1 MMARPGGHGC
11 CVIMAG
17 GRGTRFWPLSRAHRP
32 KQLLALVGERSLLQ
46 ATYDRVAGVVGPER
60 ILVITNR
67 ELVAAT
73 VDQLPELPAAHVIG
87 EPVGRNTAPCAVL
100 GMGIAQRLA
109 PGAPV
114 ALLPADHA
122 ITQDDVFAEQLQ
134 LAFDHVATTSGV
146 VTFGIPPTHP
156 ETGYGYLEVGAPV
169 DGMPSGVIPG
179 VAFVEKPDLA
189 RAEAYLAGGR
199 HLWNSGIF
207 VWSAEAFSR
216 AAREHMP
223 AIAATLSPA
232 VDAYGQE
239 HFTTALAAA
248 FEACPAESIDYAV
261 MEKLPAFDVI
271 RSRYGWS
278 DLGSWTA
285 WGDLA
290 PELGE
295 AGCGYAEVVSLAAS
309 GNVVHA
315 PGKLVALIGVEGL
328 VVVDT
333 GDALLICRKRDD
345 QLVKDITV
353 QLGTQGRDDLL

>member
-1 MMARPGGHGC
+1 MARPGGHGC

-60 ILVITNR
+60 ILVITNQ
-67 ELVAAT
+67 ELVADT
-73 VDQLPELPAAHVIG
+73 IEQLPELPPSHVVG
-87 EPVGRNTAPCAVL
+87 EPKGRNTAPCAAL
-100 GMGIAQRLA
+100 GVGIAQRLA

-122 ITQDDVFAEQLQ
+122 ITQDDVFAAQLQ
-134 LAFDHVATTSGV
+134 LAFDHVVATSGV
-146 VTFGIPPTHP
+146 ATFGIPPTHA
-156 ETGYGYLEVGAPV
+156 ETGYGYLEVGAAV
-169 DGMPSGVIPG
+169 EGMPSGVTPG

-216 AAREHMP
+216 AARDHMP
-223 AIAATLSPA
+223 AIASALAPA
-232 VDAYGQE
+232 VEAYGQE

-248 FEACPAESIDYAV
+248 FDVCPAESIDYAV
-261 MEKLPAFDVI
+261 MEKLPAFDVL
-271 RSRYGWS
+271 RARYGWS
-278 DLGSWTA
+278 DLGSWSA
-285 WGDLA
+285 WGELA
-290 PELGE
+290 PELGP
-295 AGCGYAEVVSLAAS
+295 AGRGYAELVSLAAAD
-309 GNVVHA
+309 NIVHA
-315 PGKLVALIGVEGL
+315 PGKTVALVGVEGL

-333 GDALLICRKRDD
+333 GDALLICRKQDD
-345 QLVKDITV
+345 QRVKDITL
-353 QLGTQGRDDLL
+353 QLEAQGRGHLL